1 MKINTNSKK
10 FTYLLLSL
18 IIIVGICRFSYGFF
32 VQKES
37 FHSDEAWSFGL
48 ANSYYEPYIQYNDD
62 VTEIKNTDT
71 WVSGQT
77 FKDYFTVQKG
87 QRFSFGSVYYNMSH
101 DTHPPLYFFLL
112 HFLCSFFP
120 NQYIFSLGFIIN
132 MIAYIFMAIYIY
144 KLLVL
149 ITKSRAFSLIGVLF
163 STFSLAMLCMTMYV
177 RMYMLVATIAVIYT
191 YINAKLFYYEEYR
204 SKISSYIL
212 LGIISCIGAI
222 TDNFFLPYAFAI
234 TAVMCICWLIKRQ
247 FKTFFKYASCML
259 IGIGLSIAIF
269 PKTVMS
275 AFRMLFGASS
285 GATSEATSS
294 VAGGQVRFMPLWFQ
308 FKLAIIYINR
318 ELFGHDIISPY
329 KSMFIPY
336 LLCSLLVIF
345 ILSSAVYFLF
355 RNDTWFINL
364 KLKIRNTLKQGIPNF
379 FKNFNFTTLAMFL
392 SVVTICYFVADKTD
406 LYQLGNYGDRYLM
419 VCYPAAI
426 IVVLQLLYKILNV
439 IFPSKHKIALII
451 LSCLLIIATIFSNM
465 RTCHY
470 FMKSDRTIQLES
482 ISKDADF
489 IIVTSRQWLLVQY
502 AAKLM
507 DCNEVFMST
516 YSTLDDNIANIS
528 NHIKNKNTYIIV
540 NTTNL
545 SDEFDS
551 ISENVNYEID
561 DDFMNSLDKNN
572 SEQLKLSDIL
582 DTCSEI
588 SYVNSLDYIGRDY
601 INGFK
606 LNVYKVN

>member
-48 ANSYYEPYIQYNDD
+48 ANSYYEPYIQYNDY
-62 VTEIKNTDT
+62 VTEFKNVNT
-71 WVSGQT
+71 WVSSKT
-77 FKDYFTVQKG
+77 FHDYFTVQKG
-87 QRFSFGSVYYNMSH
+87 ERFSFGSVYYNMSR
-101 DTHPPLYFFLL
+101 DTHPPFYFFLL

-132 MIAYIFMAIYIY
+132 MVAYIFMAIYIY
-144 KLLVL
+144 KLLSL
-149 ITKSRAFSLIGVLF
+149 ITKSRSFSLIGVLF

-191 YINAKLFYYEEYR
+191 YINAKLFYNEEYR

-212 LGIISCIGAI
+212 LGVISSIGAL

-234 TAVMCICWLIKRQ
+234 TAVICICWLIKRQ

-259 IGIGLSIAIF
+259 IGIGLSIVIF
-269 PKTVMS
+269 PKTTMS
-275 AFRMLFGASS
+275 AFRMLFEASS
-285 GATSEATSS
+285 DTASEAVTS

-336 LLCSLLVIF
+336 LLCGLLIIC
-345 ILSSAVYFLF
+345 ILSCAIYFLF
-355 RNDTWFINL
+355 RKDTWFINL
-364 KLKIRNTLKQGIPNF
+364 KNKIKKNVKQKVPNF
-379 FKNFNFTTLAMFL
+379 FKNFNFIVFAMFL
-392 SVVTICYFVADKTD
+392 SVITVCYFVADKTD

-419 VCYPAAI
+419 VCYPAIII
-426 IVVLQLLYKILNV
+426 IVLLLLYKIFNFIFSSKPNV
-439 IFPSKHKIALII
+439 ALII
-451 LSCLLIIATIFSNM
+451 LSFILLIATIFSNM

-470 FMKSDRTIQLES
+470 FMKSNRTMQLES

-507 DCNEVFMST
+507 DCNEVFMSA
-516 YSTLDDNIANIS
+516 YSNLDDNVEKIS
-528 NHIKNKNTYIIV
+528 NHKKNKNTYIIV
-540 NTTNL
+540 DTTYLN
-545 SDEFDS
+545 DDFDS

-572 SEQLKLSDIL
+572 LAQLNLSDIL

>member
-71 WVSGQT
+71 WVSSQT

-87 QRFSFGSVYYNMSH
+87 ERFSFGSVYYNMSH

-163 STFSLAMLCMTMYV
+163 ATFSLAMLCMTMYV

-212 LGIISCIGAI
+212 LGIISCIGAL

-234 TAVMCICWLIKRQ
+234 TVVMCICWLIKRQ

-269 PKTVMS
+269 PRTVMS
-275 AFRMLFGASS
+275 AFQMLSGASS
-285 GATSEATSS
+285 DTVSETASS
-294 VAGGQVRFMPLWFQ
+294 VAGMQVRFMPLWFQ

-318 ELFGHDIISPY
+318 ELFGVDIISPF

-336 LLCSLLVIF
+336 LLCSLLIIC
-345 ILSSAVYFLF
+345 ILSCVIYFLF
-355 RNDTWFINL
+355 RKDTWFINL
-364 KLKIRNTLKQGIPNF
+364 KQKIRNTLKQGIPNF
-379 FKNFNFTTLAMFL
+379 FTNFNFITLAMFL
-392 SVVTICYFVADKTD
+392 SIITICYFVADKTD
-406 LYQLGNYGDRYLM
+406 LYQLDNYGDRYLM
-419 VCYPAAI
+419 VCYPSAI
-426 IVVLQLLYKILNV
+426 VIVLLLLYR
-439 IFPSKHKIALII
+439 IFNAIFSSKHTIALII
-451 LSCLLIIATIFSNM
+451 LSCLLLVATISSNM

-470 FMKSDRTIQLES
+470 FMKADRTIQLES
-482 ISKDADF
+482 ISKDSDF

-502 AAKLM
+502 AAMLM
-507 DCNEVFMST
+507 DCNEVFLST
-516 YSTLDDNIANIS
+516 YSNLDDNIANIS
-528 NHIKNKNTYIIV
+528 DHKKNKNTYIIV
-540 NTTNL
+540 DTTFLN
-545 SDEFDS
+545 DDFDS
-551 ISENVNYEID
+551 ISGDVSYNIE
-561 DDFMNSLDKNN
+561 DDFMHSLGRNN

-582 DTCSEI
+582 DTCSDI
-588 SYVNSLDYIGRDY
+588 SYVNSLDYIGRGY
-601 INGFK
+601 INGFR